1 MRISSEARFAREVPD
16 SAPRFA
22 RAPSSVRVEFLPPRP
37 AAADCDSNLC
47 LAGHCASICDPVAP
61 TCVPGTTCQATA
73 GSEHVCLPGADD
85 GGGKWCSVGGAGGAG
100 GALAGGLLAFLCTIF
115 AARRRRR

>member
-1 MRISSEARFAREVPD
+1 MECLETTAGSKVCIWQGSPPGIDGSSCT
-16 SAPRFA
+16 
-22 RAPSSVRVEFLPPRP
+22 

-73 GSEHVCLPGADD
+73 GSEHVCLPGAGD